1 MSYLTAQAALRK
13 SGRLAKEDDPTLF
26 LRVDAQRF
34 SYPPHLA
41 EVNGAMGA
49 TLLE

>member
-1 MSYLTAQAALRK
+1 MFLLFLWCKNRA
-13 SGRLAKEDDPTLF
+13 TLF
-26 LRVDAQRF
+26 LGVDAQRF